1 MVVYAYKAYTFGGG
15 QMELRVLRYFLAAV
29 REQGISK
36 AADVMH
42 VTQPTLSR
50 QIMDLEAELG
60 TNLFERNNHT
70 KRLTLTTAGLRF
82 YEYACEIVELSDKAK
97 LEISTKDKNLEGDVY
112 IGAGESPVISGIA
125 KIIVGLKNEHPK
137 FRYHFLSGDSFLL
150 LEKLDRG
157 LIDFAVVVD
166 AVNVEKYNSLLLP
179 WADKNG
185 ILMRKDNPLAE
196 KTLLTQEDLKGVSV
210 LVSQQMM
217 GEFKGRTIPF
227 NIAGSYNLLYNASL
241 LVKEGFA
248 CALCI
253 DGIADTSEES
263 PLVFR
268 PVKDAPETRWNLVW
282 RKGSQLSKAAEI
294 FLEEVRKTV

>member
-1 MVVYAYKAYTFGGG
+1 
-15 QMELRVLRYFLAAV
+15 MELRVLRYFLAAV

-36 AADVMH
+36 AAAAMH

-70 KRLTLTTAGLRF
+70 KHLTLTSAGLRF
-82 YEYACEIVELSDKAK
+82 YEYASEIVELSDKAK
-97 LEISTKDKNLEGDVY
+97 NEISTKDKNLEGDVY
-112 IGAGESPVISGIA
+112 IGAGESPVIGEIA
-125 KIIVGLKNEHPK
+125 KIIVGLQAEHPL

-166 AVNVEKYNSLLLP
+166 SVNVEKYNSILFPRL
-179 WADKNG
+179 DTNG

-196 KTLLTQEDLKGVSV
+196 KTVITNDDLKGVPV

-217 GEFKGRTIPF
+217 ASKEATSAFTV
-227 NIAGSYNLLYNASL
+227 AGSYSLLYNASL

-248 CALCI
+248 SALCI
-253 DGIADTSEES
+253 DGIADTSSES
-263 PLVFR
+263 PLTFR
-268 PVKDAPETRWNLVW
+268 PVKDAPETSWNLAW
-282 RKGSQLSKAAEI
+282 RKGGQLSKAAEI
-294 FLEEVRKTV
+294 FLEAVRKVVVV